1 MKLITIILSLLIY
14 GFAYAGHHEE
24 GEAKARTI
32 IGSYITDTG
41 KVNQMFAGDIS
52 RQQIWMDYI
61 EAHNDRDLQKIG
73 AINTSDWAGY
83 REDGSLIDGSSAHI
97 AFLDDWFKS
106 SSNPKWTVRW
116 MIANGSDND
125 EGVMEHWLTTGND
138 FTFVDEN
145 GNAVKEH
152 HVHDVQFVGKKIKL
166 IYVYSRPAPAE

>member
-1 MKLITIILSLLIY
+1 
-14 GFAYAGHHEE
+14 
-24 GEAKARTI
+24 
-32 IGSYITDTG
+32 
-41 KVNQMFAGDIS
+41 
-52 RQQIWMDYI
+52 
-61 EAHNDRDLQKIG
+61 
-73 AINTSDWAGY
+73 
-83 REDGSLIDGSSAHI
+83 
-97 AFLDDWFKS
+97 
-106 SSNPKWTVRW
+106 

>member
-1 MKLITIILSLLIY
+1 MKLITIVLSLFIS

-73 AINTSDWAGY
+73 AINTSD
-83 REDGSLIDGSSAHI
+83 
-97 AFLDDWFKS
+97 
-106 SSNPKWTVRW
+106 
-116 MIANGSDND
+116 
-125 EGVMEHWLTTGND
+125 
-138 FTFVDEN
+138 
-145 GNAVKEH
+145 
-152 HVHDVQFVGKKIKL
+152 
-166 IYVYSRPAPAE
+166 